1 MTLAEGLSHIR
12 VICDIL
18 TRTPANSALK
28 KTTMKKLS
36 VDWWSV
42 LIALAIAALI
52 KLGLTPA
59 IPW

>member
-1 MTLAEGLSHIR
+1 
-12 VICDIL
+12 
-18 TRTPANSALK
+18 
-28 KTTMKKLS
+28 MKKLS